1 MKLEFTK
8 IEETDYLMWPKDY
21 QEVTEASPALS
32 VFTDFKV
39 RRPLIL
45 EPDTPAHEAEV
56 FMLSAHVK
64 LKLVV
69 SDGNH
74 FLGVVAMKD
83 LRHPDFLTR
92 IAAVYN
98 RENLKVV
105 DIMRPRATLDALAY
119 ADLELA
125 TVGDII
131 NSLQHY
137 AHQHCLVVDKASH
150 RLRGILSVSDIAKKL
165 KIKIELQHTSSF
177 AELHLATK

>member
-1 MKLEFTK
+1 
-8 IEETDYLMWPKDY
+8 
-21 QEVTEASPALS
+21 
-32 VFTDFKV
+32 
-39 RRPLIL
+39 
-45 EPDTPAHEAEV
+45 
-56 FMLSAHVK
+56 
-64 LKLVV
+64 
-69 SDGNH
+69 
-74 FLGVVAMKD
+74 
-83 LRHPDFLTR
+83 
-92 IAAVYN
+92 
-98 RENLKVV
+98 
-105 DIMRPRATLDALAY
+105 MRPRATLDALAY